1 MMSRQPSA
9 RNIFFLLLMP
19 RSLLI
24 FGNFLLI
31 ALAVML
37 GVVREHGSLSS
48 LARWWAAPTV
58 SAADQS
64 PPPST
69 HKVFSKLLQSV
80 GVDDPQGEITIDSL
94 FRTDNKNLYLYV
106 YQQIFGRPE
115 KDALL
120 ELSTAYGLSP
130 LEAQSVING
139 VISPLLRRQT
149 AAYTQDRAIADMQKI
164 RRSYERILKQQQL
177 AYETGAIVA
186 ATEIFAN
193 GSLDDSSFD
202 LIHDLDI
209 IEQILFVDR
218 AKVIMNSKSFKN
230 PLEKKSPFGTSSAG
244 LSGTGGNSTASS
256 GGGTSGATPP
266 AKSSGNDG
274 GNVGDNVGDN
284 VGGKVT
290 PPNSPTTIEDVIAGK
305 KPGEVP
311 VDICL
316 KDSPINKALADNKAK
331 TSEGGKTG
339 GGTSGATPS
348 SGEQKAGTGAS
359 SGAPPPATSSPTTPV
374 NIATVTPP
382 EYRRIATT
390 PATPVTLPKSDLCS
404 NMKGTP
410 EYQYPEK
417 SSDKSGGINMEILFC
432 VTLDTT
438 KRTYTSFYPG
448 QSCIQC
454 TIAAMNES
462 MKVLLGKSL
471 APNKLTGNV
480 YESTKCKSTLNVSDQ
495 LSMNIFLIPTPII
508 TPQKLGPLVGHDI
521 AKEWER
527 YTKNALPFKKTPGAS
542 SERVTQESIQNLPKD
557 VSQSQLITEISG
569 VVAGEVSAAR
579 QRVAQHPSSVQTDSK
594 SEGYQQ
600 VIKEMRIMTSFF
612 ASFQE
617 TFRRFNEV
625 TCKKFDEEE
634 NIP

>member
-1 MMSRQPSA
+1 
-9 RNIFFLLLMP
+9 MP

-24 FGNFLLI
+24 LTNSLLI
-31 ALAVML
+31 VIAMML
-37 GVVREHGSLSS
+37 GVVREDGSQFT
-48 LARWWAAPTV
+48 AQA
-58 SAADQS
+58 AADQS
-64 PPPST
+64 APPST
-69 HKVFSKLLQSV
+69 HKVFSRLLQSV
-80 GVDDPQGEITIDSL
+80 GVDDPQGEITIDAL

-115 KDALL
+115 KDALM
-120 ELSTAYGLSP
+120 EVSTAYGLSP
-130 LEAQSVING
+130 MDAQAVING

-149 AAYTQDRAIADMQKI
+149 AAYTQDRAVADMQKI

-177 AYETGAIVA
+177 AYETGAMIA

-209 IEQILFVDR
+209 IEQILFVDK
-218 AKVIMNSKSFKN
+218 AKVIMNSKLFKN
-230 PLEKKSPFGTSSAG
+230 PLEKKSAFGTSSSGGAG
-244 LSGTGGNSTASS
+244 GVGTSSGSGNSGGSS
-256 GGGTSGATPP
+256 GDDTQNDSKGGSGDTAPG
-266 AKSSGNDG
+266 AKTDNEGNKG
-274 GNVGDNVGDN
+274 A
-284 VGGKVT
+284 VT
-290 PPNSPTTIEDVIAGK
+290 PATVEDVIAGK

-316 KDSPINKALADNKAK
+316 KDSPLNKALADNKTKA
-331 TSEGGKTG
+331 SSGGKTS
-339 GGTSGATPS
+339 TDIQPS
-348 SGEQKAGTGAS
+348 SGNSGAGS
-359 SGAPPPATSSPTTPV
+359 SGGSPLPLTNTPSAPV
-374 NIATVTPP
+374 NIDAVTPP
-382 EYRRIATT
+382 EYRRVTTT

-404 NMKGTP
+404 NVKG
-410 EYQYPEK
+410 ELQYSYPDTKK
-417 SSDKSGGINMEILFC
+417 SSGGDAVNTDTLFC

-454 TIAAMNES
+454 TVAAMNES
-462 MKVLLGKSL
+462 MKMLLSKSL

-480 YESTKCKSTLNVSDQ
+480 YESTKCKSTLNLSDQ

-527 YTKNALPFKKTPGAS
+527 YTKNALPFKKTPGQS
-542 SERVTQESIQNLPKD
+542 TDRVTQESIQNLPKD
-557 VSQSQLITEISG
+557 VSQPQLITEISG
-569 VVAGEVSAAR
+569 IVANEISATR
-579 QRVAQHPSSVQTDSK
+579 QRVALHPSSVQADTK

-617 TFRRFNEV
+617 TLRHFNED
-625 TCKKFDEEE
+625 TCKKFEEE
-634 NIP
+634 PNIK